1 MDSGAKILEIF
12 GNKARLKDGHKFNFV
27 LQRTDRFF
35 FFFSL
40 LYDDDGILTTPDC
53 FLIFKEKA
61 KQENNNLNI
70 TKV

>member
-1 MDSGAKILEIF
+1 MDINSILF
-12 GNKARLKDGHKFNFV
+12 CRG
-27 LQRTDRFF
+27 RTDS
-35 FFFSL
+35 FFSL

-53 FLIFKEKA
+53 LLIFKEKA